1 MARNRFRFSRG
12 PQGRFQDRVHAGQ
25 VLAAALEKYAGRS
38 DVIVLALPRGG
49 VPVGYEVAVH
59 LGAPLDVFVVRKLGL
74 PGQDE
79 FAMGALASGDVIVLN
94 SELITS
100 LGVPQTLIEAVISQ
114 ERVELERRERVYRGD
129 RAPLDVSDRIAIL
142 VDDGLATGSTMRA
155 AVLGLRQ
162 REPRRIVVGVPIA
175 ALSTCSDLSSEV
187 DEIICAR
194 TPEPFHAVGLWY
206 VDFEQTSDEKVR
218 ELLDA
223 AARAH
228 AAREGTSSDAQGST
242 TLRDGP
248 KRSA

>member
-1 MARNRFRFSRG
+1 MARNRFRFPRE
-12 PQGRFQDRVHAGQ
+12 PEGRFRDRLHAGQ
-25 VLAAALEKYAGRS
+25 VLAAALEKYAGQS
-38 DVIVLALPRGG
+38 DAIVLALPRGG
-49 VPVGYEVAVH
+49 VPVGYEVATR

-79 FAMGALASGDVIVLN
+79 FAMGALASGGVIVLN
-94 SELITS
+94 DELIAG
-100 LGVPQTLIEAVISQ
+100 LGVPMSVVEAVISR
-114 ERVELERRERVYRGD
+114 ERAELERREHAYRGD
-129 RAPLDVSDRIAIL
+129 RPSLDVVDRIAIL

-162 REPRRIVVGVPIA
+162 RAPRRVVVGVPIA
-175 ALSTCSDLSSEV
+175 ALSTCSELASEV
-187 DEIICAR
+187 DEIVCAR

-228 AAREGTSSDAQGST
+228 AARGGASRAQYPPTPGSKPSQST
-242 TLRDGP
+242 
-248 KRSA
+248 

>member
-1 MARNRFRFSRG
+1 LRI
-12 PQGRFQDRVHAGQ
+12 PEQ
-25 VLAAALEKYAGRS
+25 V
-38 DVIVLALPRGG
+38 
-49 VPVGYEVAVH
+49 
-59 LGAPLDVFVVRKLGL
+59 
-74 PGQDE
+74 
-79 FAMGALASGDVIVLN
+79 
-94 SELITS
+94 
-100 LGVPQTLIEAVISQ
+100 IEAAV
-114 ERVELERRERVYRGD
+114 ERETREVRRRESEYRDSRPSPRVDGR
-129 RAPLDVSDRIAIL
+129 VVIL

>member
-1 MARNRFRFSRG
+1 MARNRFRFQREPEG
-12 PQGRFQDRVHAGQ
+12 QFRDRVHAGQ

-49 VPVGYEVAVH
+49 VPVGYEVATR

-79 FAMGALASGDVIVLN
+79 FAMGALASGGVIVLN
-94 SELITS
+94 DELIAG
-100 LGVPQTLIEAVISQ
+100 LGVPTSVVEAVISR
-114 ERVELERRERVYRGD
+114 ERAELERRERAYRGD
-129 RAPLDVSDRIAIL
+129 RPSLDVADRTAIL

-162 REPRRIVVGVPIA
+162 RAPRRVVVGVPIA
-175 ALSTCSDLSSEV
+175 ALSTCSELSSEV
-187 DEIICAR
+187 DEIVCAR

-206 VDFEQTSDEKVR
+206 VDFEQTSDERVR

-228 AAREGTSSDAQGST
+228 AARGGASLAQHPPTPES
-242 TLRDGP
+242 GP
-248 KRSA
+248 SQGA